1 MNRALSLLGCIC
13 LLICSEAVA
22 QRQASKGRLEFR
34 AARTTPAV
42 GYPVAKSLHGTSFYL
57 SDTALLSDDDFES
70 AKTDTSASNGVV
82 LDVRLEP
89 RAAARLQEFSQHHVG
104 EYLAILF
111 NGTLL
116 GTPPR
121 IMDPLSQPAIILTG
135 LPLADAQR
143 LAAAVAARKHS
154 GP

>member
-1 MNRALSLLGCIC
+1 MSRGIFVHGSIC
-13 LLICSEAVA
+13 LLLCSQTLA
-22 QRQASKGRLEFR
+22 QTPPSTGRIEFR

-42 GYPVAKSLHGTSFYL
+42 GYPVVKSLNGTSLYV
-57 SDTALLSDDDFES
+57 SDTALLSDADFAS
-70 AKTDTSASNGVV
+70 AKVDTSALNGIV

-89 RAAARLQEFSQHHVG
+89 LAAARLQEFTQHHVG

-111 NGTLL
+111 DGELL

-121 IMDPLSQPAIILTG
+121 IIDPVSHPAIMLSG
-135 LPLADAQR
+135 LLPADAQR
-143 LAAAVAARKHS
+143 LAAAVATRKHS

>member
-1 MNRALSLLGCIC
+1 M
-13 LLICSEAVA
+13 A

-34 AARTTPAV
+34 AARTAPAV
-42 GYPVAKSLHGTSFYL
+42 GYRVAESLNGISFYV

-70 AKTDTSASNGVV
+70 AKVDTSGSNRVV
-82 LDVRLEP
+82 LDVGLEP

-111 NGTLL
+111 DGKLL